1 MPDSK
6 WGQLQYTGR
15 WILNVHGVHLQ
26 RIVLQKVEGVV
37 HAQYACSCSCMHA
50 ASLAAW
56 PKQHPRSN
64 ITVYTISISD
74 SMKATNCSVVS
85 GSRKK
90 IRGAAVEIWLQN
102 NENACEITVLINI
115 FINVYI
121 IIIIDRFYIALFSTV
136 EQTRCTRMWFYMSE

>member
-1 MPDSK
+1 MGTVTVYRQMDTDCAWYAP
-6 WGQLQYTGR
+6 
-15 WILNVHGVHLQ
+15 Q

-37 HAQYACSCSCMHA
+37 HAQYACSCMHA
-50 ASLAAW
+50 ALLAVW

-90 IRGAAVEIWLQN
+90 IRGTAVEI
-102 NENACEITVLINI
+102 
-115 FINVYI
+115 
-121 IIIIDRFYIALFSTV
+121 
-136 EQTRCTRMWFYMSE
+136 